1 MKKEK
6 YEYDLNSDLTVI
18 GLIYCIIIFGCI
30 HLNVK
35 YNEYVLQHELLK
47 TKKVAVDLYNESKYT
62 YYIIDDLNR
71 KIAEKEE
78 ELKEFND
85 LKQLKDDVREFWNRR

>member
-1 MKKEK
+1 MKNEK
-6 YEYDLNSDLTVI
+6 YEYDLNSDLTIVS
-18 GLIYCIIIFGCI
+18 LIYCIIIFGCI

-35 YNEYVLQHELLK
+35 YNEYVLEYELLK
-47 TKKVAVDLYNESKYT
+47 TKKIAVELYNESKYT

-71 KIAEKEE
+71 KIAQKEE